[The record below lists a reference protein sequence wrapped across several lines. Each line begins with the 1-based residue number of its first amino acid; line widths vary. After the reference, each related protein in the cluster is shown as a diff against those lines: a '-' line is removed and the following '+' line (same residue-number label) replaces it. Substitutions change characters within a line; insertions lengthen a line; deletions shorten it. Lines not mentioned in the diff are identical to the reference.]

1 MRYIIIVTSL
11 IFLLSGC
18 VPKTIKA
25 VGQLAAPKAKPEEVF
40 AEKQVLVYEKTITLP
55 SNISPIRYLQ
65 FSPSDP
71 DELAVALSYKGKQD
85 NMHDSDHYA
94 IIDLK
99 KGTVKKDIPL
109 EGYKDIYR
117 NMFNY
122 SEDGTKLYILGLQ
135 ERAPYEKCSFTLLI
149 LSSSKGWSEYLIKCK
164 EKQLTLKFRHKF
176 AILDVKT
183 GSLSPYYEYNCD
195 TLIPKE
201 ELHSS
206 DKSVYCG
213 QSLESLQDFDETTLM
228 NTGYEYFEPSTKTK
242 VAVEKKGIV
251 LYDKQMLKAKEIITL
266 DVSNANVSTK
276 LSAIDSNNRYA
287 LFKSFI
293 FGNVESINY
302 SVYDLHQRKIVS
314 ALGNPFF
321 VEKPRAHLFLD
332 DHTLVLQHLL
342 RQNGQL
348 DAYVSVYDINT
359 KQKKSFNCSE
369 YRCDATKFYPLSNRY
384 ILWKGDQQS
393 NIYIF
398 DTYDMKVVQQ
408 FSYNP
413 YQFPFRTIS
422 LKHKKLAFADE
433 NKIYIYSIAQE

>member
-65 FSPSDP
+65 FSPTDP

-99 KGTVKKDIPL
+99 KGSVKKDIPL
-109 EGYKDIYR
+109 EEYKDRYSAI
-117 NMFNY
+117 FNY
-122 SEDGTKLYILGLQ
+122 SEDGTKLYFLSLQ
-135 ERAPYEKCSFTLLI
+135 ERAPYDQCSFAPI
-149 LSSSKGWSEYLIKCK
+149 GSSKGWSEYLIECK

-195 TLIPKE
+195 NLIPKE

-206 DKSVYCG
+206 EKRVYCG
-213 QSLESLQDFDETTLM
+213 QSRESLRDFDETILM
-228 NTGYEYFEPSTKTK
+228 NAGYDYFEPSTKTK
-242 VAVEKKGIV
+242 VAVEKDGIV
-251 LYDKQMLKAKEIITL
+251 LYDKQTLKAKEIITL
-266 DVSNANVSTK
+266 DVSNANVSTN
-276 LSAIDSNNRYA
+276 LSAIDLNNRYA

-293 FGNVESINY
+293 FGDVESIHY
-302 SVYDLHQRKIVS
+302 SIYDLHQRKIV
-314 ALGNPFF
+314 AELGNPFF
-321 VEKPRAHLFLD
+321 VEKPREYIFLD
-332 DHTLVLQHLL
+332 EHTIVLRHLL

-359 KQKKSFNCSE
+359 KQKKSFDCSE
-369 YRCDATKFYPLSNRY
+369 YRCDVTTFYPLSSRY
-384 ILWKGDQQS
+384 ILWKGYQQQI
-393 NIYIF
+393 IYIF

-413 YQFPFRTIS
+413 YQFPFRAIS